1 MAQGINE
8 IQDEL
13 IAEFDL
19 FEDWADKYEY
29 LIDLGKKLPAMSET
43 LKTERR
49 RGGQLSC

>member
-1 MAQGINE
+1 MAQSINE

-29 LIDLGKKLPAMSET
+29 LIDLGT
-43 LKTERR
+43 
-49 RGGQLSC
+49 